1 MKNAKLIVIALAITL
16 PSGCALQLVYENKY
30 DAEKGWRRG
39 FIYELGTGQAL
50 ADKLPPECKKLPG
63 ASSTARF
70 ATIQYRQMN
79 SPKWRTVVIPA
90 DAPLKV
96 EDIVYFNVKSCKTPV
111 IPKKKQ

>member
-1 MKNAKLIVIALAITL
+1 MKIVKLTLGALVMTL
-16 PSGCALQLVYENKY
+16 LSGCALQLVYEDKY

-50 ADKLPPECKKLPG
+50 ADKLPPECKQLPG
-63 ASSTARF
+63 SSSTAQF
-70 ATIQYRQMN
+70 ATIQYRQLG

-96 EDIVYFNVKSCKTPV
+96 DDIVYFNVNSCKTPV